1 LELHLHEKRQN
12 KKSQRICKSLPM
24 EECVLM
30 NTLAPTQKANDI
42 ILVTIKVL
50 AKFGVKIV

>member
-1 LELHLHEKRQN
+1 MRRD
-12 KKSQRICKSLPM
+12 KKSQWICTSLPM

-30 NTLAPTQKANDI
+30 NTLAPTQKANDL

-50 AKFGVKIV
+50 VKFAVKIV

>member
-1 LELHLHEKRQN
+1 MRRD
-12 KKSQRICKSLPM
+12 KKSQRICKSLFT
-24 EECVLM
+24 EECVMM